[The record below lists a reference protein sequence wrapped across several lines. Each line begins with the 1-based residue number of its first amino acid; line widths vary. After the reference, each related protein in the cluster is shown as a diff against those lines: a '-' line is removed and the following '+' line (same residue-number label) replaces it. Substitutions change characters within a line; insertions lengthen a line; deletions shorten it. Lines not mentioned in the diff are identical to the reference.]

1 MMKLQTSDTTMEQDL
16 IVAKLRWEQARATY
30 QDALGQMNGLIAD
43 AAADGMSQSDVAR
56 VLGWPRQRVSKLLAD
71 LAADTSG

>member
-1 MMKLQTSDTTMEQDL
+1 MKLQTSDTTMEQDL

-43 AAADGMSQSDVAR
+43 AAAEMSQSAIAR
-56 VLGWPRQRVSKLLAD
+56 VLEWPRQRVSKLLAD